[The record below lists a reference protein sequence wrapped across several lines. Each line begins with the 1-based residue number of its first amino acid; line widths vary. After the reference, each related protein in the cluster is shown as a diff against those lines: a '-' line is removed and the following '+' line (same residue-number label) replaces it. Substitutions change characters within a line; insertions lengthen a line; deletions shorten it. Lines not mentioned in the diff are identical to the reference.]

1 MSNSCHEILRE
12 GIMVFSSLTKSY
24 VRALWC
30 FHLSLN
36 DWCQGIYRSFTK
48 KNLHLRKNELH
59 DQQKE
64 LSAQGSIICQNYT
77 RDLSPPFTCSS
88 HLCHGHFISPISYLP
103 RIWDTKKWRKV
114 TFFHEKDLLG
124 FQIYQQMEHKTVY
137 SRCLQKLVK
146 ALNKQEWKLKETHLL
161 RMLTAAIQQ
170 SSNVYIIFI
179 LLGIIFWS
187 SPLV

>member
-1 MSNSCHEILRE
+1 M
-12 GIMVFSSLTKSY
+12 K
-24 VRALWC
+24 ALWY
-30 FHLSLN
+30 FHLSQNPTSELYDVSISLWTTDAKGYTDPSPKKICIYGKMSYMIN
-36 DWCQGIYRSFTK
+36 KRSLVLKVVSFVRTILGISPLL
-48 KNLHLRKNELH
+48 LHVLH
-59 DQQKE
+59 TYAMD
-64 LSAQGSIICQNYT
+64 T
-77 RDLSPPFTCSS
+77 
-88 HLCHGHFISPISYLP
+88 FISPISYLP

-170 SSNVYIIFI
+170 SSNFYIIFI

>member
-1 MSNSCHEILRE
+1 MKHLLLNLLHCLENGNISSSHVLAYQILMSNSCHEILRE

-88 HLCHGHFISPISYLP
+88 HLCHGHLYFSHFLL
-103 RIWDTKKWRKV
+103 TQNMGHKEV
-114 TFFHEKDLLG
+114 T
-124 FQIYQQMEHKTVY
+124 
-137 SRCLQKLVK
+137 
-146 ALNKQEWKLKETHLL
+146 
-161 RMLTAAIQQ
+161 
-170 SSNVYIIFI
+170 
-179 LLGIIFWS
+179 
-187 SPLV
+187 